1 LFAVADF
8 LMRPGLFVVYGI
20 SLVLSIVLLVRRRRS
35 FYIPLIAGV
44 TMIAMVAIPLKI
56 AGQRS

>member
-1 LFAVADF
+1 
-8 LMRPGLFVVYGI
+8 
-20 SLVLSIVLLVRRRRS
+20 VLSIVLLVRRRRS